1 MDVRP
6 VCQDRSVANPIHNY
20 SRFSRMDISGKS
32 VLVLGGWGLVGSAV
46 CRRLF
51 AESPAR
57 IIVTSLHESEAR
69 EAVTELQREPGA
81 EGIEFVP
88 WWGDVFSRFDL
99 RTTSRGELLAS
110 SEGRGAI
117 IEDVLAELSP
127 DLLDRSALYRLLV
140 DERPDAIVDSINTAT
155 GIAYQDIY
163 NAART
168 ALNAVESGD
177 GVRESV
183 ERLIANLS
191 VPQLIRHIQILYAGM
206 LDAGTQMYVKVG
218 TAGSGGMGL
227 NIPYTH
233 SEERPSRVLLS
244 KSSMAGAHTLLL
256 FLAGRTPDGPII
268 KEIKPTAT
276 IAWKEIGSGE
286 VLRRGAPIA
295 LVDVQPENGITLEGS
310 LSLGATGAIEPLGE
324 NLTAPYI
331 NTGENGIFSRGE
343 FEAITALGQME
354 MITPEEIAEA
364 VVFELKGGNSG
375 HDVVQA
381 LDSAV
386 YGPTYRGGYL
396 RNRAVERLERLERE
410 SGTRSV
416 AFEMLGPPRLSKL
429 LFEAHLLEL
438 AVGSVSAAIEVV
450 PEELSR
456 KVEDIVRS
464 DRNLRARM
472 ISIGIPVLLRDGV
485 TLLRGDLMKIPPAQG
500 ATELPIEEGSVD
512 RWADAG
518 WVDLRTA
525 NMNRWQERLRGI
537 REKTEQIDR
546 GDTSSRENF
555 PPDYWVD
562 FQTMPIGKIAAW
574 IFTIEDRGARMK
586 A

>member
-1 MDVRP
+1 
-6 VCQDRSVANPIHNY
+6 
-20 SRFSRMDISGKS
+20 MDISGKT
-32 VLVLGGWGLVGSAV
+32 VLVLGGWGLVGAAV

-51 AESPAR
+51 PEKPAR

-69 EAVTELQREPGA
+69 DAVAELSKEPEA
-81 EGIEFVP
+81 EGIEFTP
-88 WWGDVFSRFDL
+88 WWGDIFARYDQ
-99 RTTSRGELLAS
+99 RTTSRGEILAS
-110 SEGRGAI
+110 DDGRAGM
-117 IEDVLAELSP
+117 IEDVLSDLSE
-127 DLLDRSALYRLLV
+127 DLLERSALYRLLAE
-140 DERPDAIVDSINTAT
+140 ERPDAVVDSINTAT
-155 GIAYQDIY
+155 GIAYQDVF

-168 ALNAVESGD
+168 ALRAVESGE
-177 GVRESV
+177 GVKESV

-286 VLRRGAPIA
+286 VMRRGAPIE
-295 LVDVQPENGITLEGS
+295 LVDVAPENGIRLEGTLALERS
-310 LSLGATGAIEPLGE
+310 GTTERLGR
-324 NLTAPYI
+324 NLHAPYI

-396 RNRAVERLERLERE
+396 RNRAVERLGRLEQE
-410 SGTRSV
+410 SGIESV

-429 LFEAHLLEL
+429 LFEAHLLGL
-438 AVGSVSAAIEVV
+438 AAGSISGVLDRD
-450 PEELSR
+450 PDELSG
-456 KVEDIVRS
+456 ELEGLVRG
-464 DRNLRARM
+464 DQELRARM
-472 ISIGIPVLLRDGV
+472 ISIGIPILMADGV
-485 TLLRGDLMKIPPAQG
+485 TLLRGELMKIPPAQG
-500 ATELPIEEGSVD
+500 ATELPIEEGSID
-512 RWADAG
+512 HWADAG
-518 WVDLRTA
+518 WVDLRRS
-525 NMNRWQERLRGI
+525 NVERWQQRFAAIHEATGR
-537 REKTEQIDR
+537 IDR
-546 GDTSSRENF
+546 EDTSSRENF
-555 PPDYWVD
+555 PSDYWVD
-562 FQTMPIGKIAAW
+562 FSTMPIGKIAAW

>member
-1 MDVRP
+1 
-6 VCQDRSVANPIHNY
+6 
-20 SRFSRMDISGKS
+20 MDISGKS
-32 VLVLGGWGLVGSAV
+32 ILVLGGWGLVGSAV

-57 IIVTSLHESEAR
+57 IIVTSLHEAEAR
-69 EAVTELQREPGA
+69 EAVDELKREPGA

-88 WWGDVFSRFDL
+88 WWGDVFSRYDR
-99 RTTSRGELLAS
+99 RTTSRGDLLAS
-110 SEGRGAI
+110 GEGRQEI
-117 IEDVLAELSP
+117 IEDVLGDLSP
-127 DLLDRSALYRLLV
+127 ELLDRSALYRLLV
-140 DERPDAIVDSINTAT
+140 DERPDAVVDSINTAT

-163 NAART
+163 HAART
-168 ALNAVESGD
+168 ALKSVESGE

-183 ERLIANLS
+183 ERLVANLS

-286 VLRRGAPIA
+286 VLRKGAPIP
-295 LVDVQPENGITLEGS
+295 LVDVRPEDGVSLEGT
-310 LSLGATGAIEPLGE
+310 LQLNGAGRGEPLGE

-396 RNRAVERLERLERE
+396 RNRAVERLERLENE
-410 SGTRSV
+410 SGIRSV

-429 LFEAHLLEL
+429 LFEAHLLER
-438 AVGSVSAAIEVV
+438 AVGSISAALEAGA
-450 PEELSR
+450 EELSEQ
-456 KVEDIVRS
+456 VEQIVRE
-464 DRNLRARM
+464 DRNLRAR
-472 ISIGIPVLLRDGV
+472 IVSIGIPILLRDGR

-500 ATELPIEEGSVD
+500 ASELAIEEGSVD

-518 WVDLRTA
+518 WVDLRTD
-525 NMNRWQERLRGI
+525 NMKRWQERFGSI
-537 REKTEQIDR
+537 REKTEKIDR
-546 GDTSSRENF
+546 GDSSSRENF

-562 FQTMPIGKIAAW
+562 FRTMPIGKIAAW
-574 IFTIEDRGARMK
+574 IFTIEDQGARMK